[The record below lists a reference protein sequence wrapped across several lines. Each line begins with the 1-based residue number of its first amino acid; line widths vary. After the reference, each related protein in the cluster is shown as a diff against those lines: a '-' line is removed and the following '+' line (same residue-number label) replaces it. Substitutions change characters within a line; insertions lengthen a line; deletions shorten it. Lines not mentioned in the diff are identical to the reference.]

1 MIKNGSS
8 YWRKYLWL
16 FRQVRSLL
24 LLLISWDSAWL
35 SWKFVIKSGRYLLK
49 LSKIIIISKC
59 HWFHTKISTPTGATT
74 SFQKVKEISSI
85 LHYVRLSF
93 QNFAFMSSSLLFQST
108 LFARV
113 TNSFSFGTYSTE
125 KNGTYS
131 ISLIKHVLL
140 HCHVS
145 STYHFL

>member
-1 MIKNGSS
+1 MNLALILE
-8 YWRKYLWL
+8 RKLAIVTKPLYM
-16 FRQVRSLL
+16 S
-24 LLLISWDSAWL
+24 
-35 SWKFVIKSGRYLLK
+35 KGKKEEVILYYVMLELGYTVQTNANKWY
-49 LSKIIIISKC
+49 
-59 HWFHTKISTPTGATT
+59 
-74 SFQKVKEISSI
+74 
-85 LHYVRLSF
+85 YVRLSF

-113 TNSFSFGTYSTE
+113 TYSFSFGTYSTE